1 MDFRSELQRA
11 KREFRESGYAEVDA
25 ELLLAH
31 VLGITRMELHNTV
44 IVERSFANFENAD
57 DVLEQFEALCARRLG
72 GEPVQYITGVAYFC
86 DLTLQVGRGVL
97 IPRPETELL
106 VENILLHLKFLYK
119 KTQGRQTSVIDLGSG
134 SGALAIAIAA
144 QVPTAHVIA
153 VENDPEALVWL
164 RKNIEGNDVDVRV
177 VAEDVSSAL
186 LGVKADL
193 VVANPPYIP
202 NDQDLPFEVKNYEP
216 HAALFGGKDGMDVP
230 RQFIEAASRLLKDE
244 GIFVMEHG
252 EEQASAVEKALEADF
267 IDIRVHSDL
276 NNRPRWTSAQRRP
289 R

>member
-1 MDFRSELQRA
+1 MEFRSELQRA
-11 KREFRESGYAEVDA
+11 KREFRESGYAEIDA

-44 IVERSFANFENAD
+44 IVERMLANFENPD
-57 DVLEQFEALCARRLG
+57 DVFEQFEALCVRRLG

-86 DLTLQVGRGVL
+86 DLTLHVGKGVL

-106 VENILLHLKFLYK
+106 VENVTPHLKSL
-119 KTQGRQTSVIDLGSG
+119 GRATSVIDLGSG
-134 SGALAIAIAA
+134 SGAIAIAIAA

-164 RKNIEGNDVDVRV
+164 RKNIESNDVDVRIA
-177 VAEDVSSAL
+177 AEDVSTAL
-186 LGVKADL
+186 IGVKADL

-202 NDQDLPFEVKNYEP
+202 NEQDLPFEVKNYEP
-216 HAALFGGKDGMDVP
+216 HFALFGGKDGMDVP
-230 RQFIEAASRLLKDE
+230 RRFIEAAARLLKDE

-252 EEQASAVEKALEADF
+252 EEQGNAVGQALEADF
-267 IDIRVHSDL
+267 TDIRGHNDL

>member
-1 MDFRSELQRA
+1 MDFRGELQRA

-44 IVERSFANFENAD
+44 IVEKVLESFENAD
-57 DVLEQFEALCARRLG
+57 DLFEQYEALCVRRLG

-106 VENILLHLKFLYK
+106 VENVLPHLRSLD
-119 KTQGRQTSVIDLGSG
+119 RATSVIDLGSG
-134 SGALAIAIAA
+134 SGAIAIAIAA
-144 QVPTAHVIA
+144 QIPSAHVIA

-164 RKNIEGNDVDVRV
+164 RRNIEASDVDVRV
-177 VAEDVSSAL
+177 VAEDVADAL
-186 LGVKADL
+186 QGVRADL

-216 HAALFGGKDGMDVP
+216 HMALFGGRDGMEIP
-230 RQFIEAASRLLKDE
+230 GRFISAASRLLKDE

-252 EEQASAVEKALEADF
+252 QEQALAVEKALSEDF
-267 IDIRVHSDL
+267 TDIRVHNDL
-276 NNRPRWTSAQRRP
+276 NNRPRWTSAQRRS

>member
-11 KREFRESGYAEVDA
+11 KREFRESGYAEIDA

-31 VLGITRMELHNTV
+31 ALGITRMELHNTV
-44 IVERSFANFENAD
+44 IVERMLANFENID
-57 DVLEQFEALCARRLG
+57 DVFEQFEALCVRRLG
-72 GEPVQYITGVAYFC
+72 GEPVQYITGVAHFC
-86 DLTLQVGRGVL
+86 DLTLHVGKGVL

-106 VENILLHLKFLYK
+106 VENILPHLKSL
-119 KTQGRQTSVIDLGSG
+119 GRATSIIDLGSG

-144 QVPTAHVIA
+144 QVPMAHVIA

-164 RKNIEGNDVDVRV
+164 RKNIESNDVDVRI
-177 VAEDVSSAL
+177 VAEDVSTAL
-186 LGVKADL
+186 TGVKADL

-202 NDQDLPFEVKNYEP
+202 NNQDLPFEVKNYEP
-216 HAALFGGKDGMDVP
+216 HSALFGGKDGMDVP
-230 RQFIEAASRLLKDE
+230 RQFIAAAARLLKDE

-252 EEQASAVEKALEADF
+252 EEQGSAVEHALSANF
-267 IDIRVHSDL
+267 TDIRLHNDL
-276 NNRPRWTSAQRRP
+276 NNRPRWTSAQRLP

>member
-11 KREFRESGYAEVDA
+11 KREFRESGYAEIDA

-44 IVERSFANFENAD
+44 IVERMLANFESAE
-57 DVLEQFEALCARRLG
+57 DVFEQFEALCARRLG

-86 DLTLQVGRGVL
+86 DLTLHVGKGVL

-106 VENILLHLKFLYK
+106 VENILAHLKSLS
-119 KTQGRQTSVIDLGSG
+119 RATSVIDLGSG

-144 QVPTAHVIA
+144 QVPMAHVIA
-153 VENDPEALVWL
+153 IENDPEALVWL
-164 RKNIEGNDVDVRV
+164 RKNIESNDVDVRI
-177 VAEDVSSAL
+177 VAEDVSTAL
-186 LGVKADL
+186 VGVKADL

-216 HAALFGGKDGMDVP
+216 HSALFGGKDGMDVP
-230 RQFIEAASRLLKDE
+230 RQFIAAASRLLKDE

-252 EEQASAVEKALEADF
+252 EEQASAVEHVLSADF
-267 IDIRVHSDL
+267 TDVRLHNDL
-276 NNRPRWTSAQRRP
+276 NNRPRWTSAERRP

>member
-1 MDFRSELQRA
+1 MEFRSELQRA
-11 KREFRESGYAEVDA
+11 KRDFRESGYAEVDA

-31 VLGITRMELHNTV
+31 SLGISRMDLHNPV
-44 IVERSFANFENAD
+44 IVERVLESIEIAA
-57 DVLEQFEALCARRLG
+57 DVLQQFDAMCVRRLG

-106 VENILLHLKFLYK
+106 VENILPHLNALK
-119 KTQGRQTSVIDLGSG
+119 RQASVIDLGAG
-134 SGALAIAIAA
+134 SGAISIAIAS

-153 VENDPEALVWL
+153 VENDEQALVWL
-164 RKNIEGNDVDVRV
+164 RKNIEASNVDVRIV
-177 VAEDVSSAL
+177 PEDVSSAL
-186 LGVKADL
+186 VGVRADL

-202 NDQDLPFEVKNYEP
+202 DDQDLAFEVKNFEP
-216 HAALFGGKDGMDVP
+216 FSALFGGKDGMDTP
-230 RQFIEAASRLLKDE
+230 RAFIAAASRLLKDE

-252 EEQASAVEKALEADF
+252 EDQAKSVEQAMSADF
-267 IDIRVHSDL
+267 TDIRMHTDL
-276 NNRPRWTSAQRRP
+276 NNRPRWTSARRMRRGRP